1 MPTKR
6 LTFEVDEALHSRL
19 KAEAAALGI
28 HLGSHCAALLG
39 EAGPGPSPV
48 EQYDSS
54 TISAMPLGILR
65 EMVTEMAEK
74 KPPDWQKQITRV
86 QSEIRRRYRV

>member
-6 LTFEVDEALHSRL
+6 LTFEVDETLHSQL
-19 KAEAAALGI
+19 KSEAAALGI
-28 HLGSHCAALLG
+28 PLGSHCAAIL
-39 EAGPGPSPV
+39 AGGNTSVPI
-48 EQYDSS
+48 EQLDTT

-65 EMVTEMAEK
+65 EMCADLAEK
-74 KPPDWQKQITRV
+74 KPKDWQRAITRV